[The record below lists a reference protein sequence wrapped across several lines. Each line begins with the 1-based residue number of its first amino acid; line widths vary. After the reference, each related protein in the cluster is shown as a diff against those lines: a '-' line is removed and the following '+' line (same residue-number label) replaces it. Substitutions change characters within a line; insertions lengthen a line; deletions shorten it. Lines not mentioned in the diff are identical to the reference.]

1 MPHRQ
6 FPPPACADMTRQ
18 ALTNPRRRTPGRI
31 GAWIVAIPL
40 LLTISAEAQ
49 APTISVTIRNHKF
62 VPEQIEV
69 PANQKVEVHVINADP
84 TPAEFESFE
93 LRREKVV
100 AAGQEIIL
108 YVGPL
113 KPGSYEFF
121 DDFNPSAR
129 GHVVAR

>member
-1 MPHRQ
+1 MVYRQ
-6 FPPPACADMTRQ
+6 FLPPACAEIRHG
-18 ALTNPRRRTPGRI
+18 LICPRRRMRGRT
-31 GAWIVAIPL
+31 GVWIVAIPL
-40 LLTISAEAQ
+40 LLTVSAQ
-49 APTISVTIRNHKF
+49 AQTPVFSVTIRDHKF
-62 VPEQIEV
+62 TPEQIEV
-69 PANQKVEVHVINADP
+69 PANQKVEVHIINADP

-100 AAGQEIIL
+100 AAGQEITI
-108 YVGPL
+108 YIGPL

>member
-1 MPHRQ
+1 
-6 FPPPACADMTRQ
+6 
-18 ALTNPRRRTPGRI
+18 
-31 GAWIVAIPL
+31 
-40 LLTISAEAQ
+40 
-49 APTISVTIRNHKF
+49 
-62 VPEQIEV
+62 
-69 PANQKVEVHVINADP
+69 VHVIDADP

-100 AAGQEIIL
+100 VAGQEITL
-108 YVGPL
+108 YIGPL

>member
-1 MPHRQ
+1 MVDRRSLPS
-6 FPPPACADMTRQ
+6 ACAEIRHGFLQ
-18 ALTNPRRRTPGRI
+18 RRLRNRTDI
-31 GAWIVAIPL
+31 WIVAIPL
-40 LLTISAEAQ
+40 LLTVSAEAQ
-49 APTISVTIRNHKF
+49 TPVSSVTIRNHKF
-62 VPEQIEV
+62 APEQIEV
-69 PANQKVEVHVINADP
+69 PANQKVEVHVINADS

-100 AAGQEIIL
+100 APGQEVTL
-108 YVGPL
+108 YIGPL

>member
-1 MPHRQ
+1 MR
-6 FPPPACADMTRQ
+6 D
-18 ALTNPRRRTPGRI
+18 RTG
-31 GAWIVAIPL
+31 GWIAAIPL
-40 LLTISAEAQ
+40 LLTVSAEAQ
-49 APTISVTIRNHKF
+49 TPAFSVTMRNHKF
-62 VPEQIEV
+62 APEQIEV

-100 AAGQEIIL
+100 APGQEITL

-113 KPGSYEFF
+113 RPGSYEFF

>member
-1 MPHRQ
+1 MAYRQ
-6 FPPPACADMTRQ
+6 FAPSATAEIGPGLSC
-18 ALTNPRRRTPGRI
+18 PRRRVPGWT
-31 GAWIVAIPL
+31 GVWIVAIPL
-40 LLTISAEAQ
+40 LLTVSVQAQ
-49 APTISVTIRNHKF
+49 TPAFSVTIRNHRF
-62 VPEQIEV
+62 VPDQIEV

-100 AAGQEIIL
+100 AAGQEITL
-108 YVGPL
+108 YIGPL

>member
-1 MPHRQ
+1 MAYRQ
-6 FPPPACADMTRQ
+6 FTPSACAKMRHG
-18 ALTNPRRRTPGRI
+18 LIYPRRRMRG
-31 GAWIVAIPL
+31 WIVAIPL
-40 LLTISAEAQ
+40 LLTVSAKAQ
-49 APTISVTIRNHKF
+49 TPAFSITIRNHQF

-93 LRREKVV
+93 LRHEKVV
-100 AAGQEIIL
+100 AAGQEVTL
-108 YVGPL
+108 YIGPL

>member
-1 MPHRQ
+1 LS
-6 FPPPACADMTRQ
+6 C
-18 ALTNPRRRTPGRI
+18 PRRRVPGWT
-31 GAWIVAIPL
+31 GVWIVAIPL
-40 LLTISAEAQ
+40 LLTVSVQAQ
-49 APTISVTIRNHKF
+49 TPAFSVTIRNHRF
-62 VPEQIEV
+62 VPDQIEV

-100 AAGQEIIL
+100 AAGQEITL
-108 YVGPL
+108 YIGPL

>member
-1 MPHRQ
+1 MAYHQ
-6 FPPPACADMTRQ
+6 FTPSACAEIGHG
-18 ALTNPRRRTPGRI
+18 LIHPRRRMRCLTGV
-31 GAWIVAIPL
+31 WILAIPL
-40 LLTISAEAQ
+40 LLTVSAQ
-49 APTISVTIRNHKF
+49 AQTPVFSVTIRDHKF
-62 VPEQIEV
+62 TPEQIEV

-100 AAGQEIIL
+100 AAGQEVTL
-108 YVGPL
+108 YIGPL
-113 KPGSYEFF
+113 KPGGYEFF

>member
-1 MPHRQ
+1 MVYRQ
-6 FPPPACADMTRQ
+6 ISPSAYAEICHGPSY
-18 ALTNPRRRTPGRI
+18 PRRRAGGRT
-31 GAWIVAIPL
+31 GLWIVAIPL
-40 LLTISAEAQ
+40 LLTAPAQ
-49 APTISVTIRNHKF
+49 AQTPAFSVTIRDHKF

-84 TPAEFESFE
+84 TPAEFESFQ

-100 AAGQEIIL
+100 VAGHEITL
-108 YVGPL
+108 YIGPL

-129 GHVVAR
+129 GHIVAR

>member
-1 MPHRQ
+1 M
-6 FPPPACADMTRQ
+6 
-18 ALTNPRRRTPGRI
+18 
-31 GAWIVAIPL
+31 
-40 LLTISAEAQ
+40 
-49 APTISVTIRNHKF
+49 
-62 VPEQIEV
+62 
-69 PANQKVEVHVINADP
+69 HVINADP

-100 AAGQEIIL
+100 APGQEVTL
-108 YVGPL
+108 YIGPL